1 MGERRKSPRINVSF
15 PIECRTGPSRN
26 YFYTVSK
33 DLSAGGTRI
42 LSNDFLVKNDELKLN
57 INLIDRVLNITARVS
72 WCAKERT
79 AQRYATGLEFLA
91 LNETDKKTLVKF
103 IDTIIQS

>member
-1 MGERRKSPRINVSF
+1 MSERRKFPRINVSF
-15 PIECRTGPSRN
+15 PIECRTLPSRN

-42 LSNDFLVKNDELKLN
+42 VSNDFLPKNNELKLN
-57 INLIDRVLNITARVS
+57 INLIDKVLSITARVS
-72 WCAKERT
+72 WCTKERT

-91 LNETDKKTLVKF
+91 LNQSDKKALGKF
-103 IDTIIQS
+103 LNTIIQS